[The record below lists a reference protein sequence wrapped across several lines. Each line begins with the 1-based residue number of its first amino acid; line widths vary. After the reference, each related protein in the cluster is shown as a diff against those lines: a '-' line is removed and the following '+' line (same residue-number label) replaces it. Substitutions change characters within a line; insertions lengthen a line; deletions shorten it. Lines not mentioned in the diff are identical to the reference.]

1 MRIDRIAA
9 ALLLAAALPTAAG
22 AQIRRPPPP
31 PPGGPGA
38 RAVVESFSAALQ
50 RGDSMRV
57 LRLLH
62 PQLVVYE
69 SGVAEDLAHYRSHHL
84 AADIAFL
91 AQVRSTTIH
100 DDFTVSGGMALYTRE
115 YRSRGTWRGKPIDST
130 GTETLV
136 LVRTEQGWRIRHIHW
151 SSRD

>member
-1 MRIDRIAA
+1 MRTTQTLAA
-9 ALLLAAALPTAAG
+9 ALLLAALPAAAR
-22 AQIRRPPPP
+22 AQQRRPPPP
-31 PPGGPGA
+31 APGGA
-38 RAVVESFSAALQ
+38 AAQAVVRSFTEALQ
-50 RGDSMRV
+50 RGDSVRV

-62 PQLVVYE
+62 PELVVYE

-91 AQVRSTTIH
+91 KEVTSRTLREQLTL
-100 DDFTVSGGMALYTRE
+100 SGGMALYTRE
-115 YRSRGTWRGKPIDST
+115 YRAQGTWRGRAIDTT

-136 LVRTEQGWRIRHIHW
+136 LVRVREGWRIRHIHW

>member
-1 MRIDRIAA
+1 MRMNRIAA
-9 ALLLAAALPTAAG
+9 ALLLVAALPAAAR

-31 PPGGPGA
+31 PPGGAAA

-50 RGDSMRV
+50 RGDSLRV
-57 LRLLH
+57 LQLLH
-62 PQLVVYE
+62 PQVVVYE

-91 AQVRSTTIH
+91 AQVRSTTLR
-100 DDFTVSGGMALYTRE
+100 DQLTMSGGMALYTRE
-115 YRSRGTWRGKPIDST
+115 YRSRGTWRGKPVNST

-151 SSRD
+151 SSHD

>member
-1 MRIDRIAA
+1 MWIKRPGA
-9 ALLLAAALPTAAG
+9 ALLFAALTAAARERDVPPAQPGAA
-22 AQIRRPPPP
+22 A
-31 PPGGPGA
+31 A

-50 RGDSMRV
+50 RGDSARA

-62 PQLVVYE
+62 PDLVVYE

-91 AQVRSTTIH
+91 RQVRSRTLH
-100 DDFTVSGGMALYTRE
+100 DRLIVSGTMALYTRE
-115 YRSRGTWRGKPIDST
+115 YRSQGTWRGKRIDST

-136 LVRTEQGWRIRHIHW
+136 LVRAPEWRIRHIHW
-151 SSRD
+151 SSHDD

>member
-1 MRIDRIAA
+1 MRMKTLAA
-9 ALLLAAALPTAAG
+9 ALLLVALPAAAR
-22 AQIRRPPPP
+22 AQQRRPPPP
-31 PPGGPGA
+31 APGGAGA
-38 RAVVESFSAALQ
+38 QAVVRSFTEALQ
-50 RGDSMRV
+50 RGDSVRV

-62 PQLVVYE
+62 PELVVYE

-91 AQVRSTTIH
+91 KEVSSTTLREQL
-100 DDFTVSGGMALYTRE
+100 TMSGGMALYTRE
-115 YRSRGTWRGKPIDST
+115 YRSRGTWRGRAIDST

-136 LVRTEQGWRIRHIHW
+136 LVRIREGWRIRHIHW